1 MLPNLSVVQYLK
13 LAGVPRFS
21 TARLQAALSQCSV
34 EQLFA
39 ADASQLAAWQFS
51 PPQISAL
58 LQPKQARIEQALT
71 WLEQDDCHLLGCFD
85 PRYPECLRNIQR
97 PPLLLFVRGNP
108 ALLGKPQ
115 LAIVGSRHASV
126 SGLNHAKRFAQQ
138 LAEQGVTITSGM
150 ALGIDAAAHK
160 GALLAKADATIAVV
174 ATGLDRVYP
183 KRHQA
188 LAHQISEQGAIVSEF
203 WPGTAAKAN
212 HFPRR
217 NRIIS
222 GLSLATLVV
231 QAGLPSGS
239 LLTANYAAEQG
250 RDVFAMPGSIDD
262 PLHAGC
268 HHLIQQGAKL
278 VTCPVDIIEELG
290 VFSGQSALPLHAVEQ
305 NMQEQDLPYRQLLD
319 NVAYETTTID
329 DLVLSTQ
336 QPVDAV
342 LAQLTELEILG
353 VVAVVPGGYVK
364 LRRN

>member
-1 MLPNLSVVQYLK
+1 MLPSLSVVQYLQ

-21 TARLQAALSQCSV
+21 VSRLQVALSHCSI
-34 EQLFA
+34 EQLLA
-39 ADASQLAAWQFS
+39 ADDAQLQAWQFS
-51 PPQISAL
+51 PQQISAL
-58 LQPKQARIEQALT
+58 RQPNQARINAALT
-71 WLEQDDCHLLGCFD
+71 WLEQEHCYVIGCFD
-85 PRYPECLRNIQR
+85 PLYPECLRNIQR
-97 PPLLLFVRGNP
+97 PPMLLFVRGNP
-108 ALLGKPQ
+108 QLLIKPQ

-126 SGLNHAKRFAQQ
+126 SGLNHAQGFALKLAQQ
-138 LAEQGVTITSGM
+138 GLTITSGL

-160 GALLAKADATIAVV
+160 GALAARGDATIAVV

-183 KRHQA
+183 KRHQQ
-188 LAHQISEQGAIVSEF
+188 LAHDIVQQGAIVSEF

-222 GLSLATLVV
+222 GLSQAVLVV

-239 LLTANYAAEQG
+239 LLTANYAAEQS
-250 RDVFAMPGSIDD
+250 RDVFAVPGSIDD

-278 VTCPVDIIEELG
+278 VTTPVDIVEEL
-290 VFSGQSALPLHAVEQ
+290 SGFNVQASLPLSAAEQ
-305 NMQEQDLPYRQLLD
+305 IMREQDLPYRQLLD
-319 NVAYETTTID
+319 NVAYETTSID

>member
-1 MLPNLSVVQYLK
+1 MLPSLSVVQYLL

-21 TARLQAALSQCSV
+21 VQRLQAALSHCSID
-34 EQLFA
+34 QLLS
-39 ADASQLAAWQFS
+39 ADETQLQAWQFS
-51 PPQISAL
+51 PQQISAL
-58 LQPKQARIEQALT
+58 RQPNRARINLALA
-71 WLEQDDCHLLGCFD
+71 WLEQSDCHLIGCFD
-85 PRYPECLRNIQR
+85 ALYPECLRNIQR

-108 ALLGKPQ
+108 ALLAQPQ
-115 LAIVGSRHASV
+115 LAMVGSRHAGL
-126 SGLNHAKRFAQQ
+126 SGLNHAKDFAQQ
-138 LAEQGVTITSGM
+138 LAQQGLTITSGM

-160 GALLAKADATIAVV
+160 GALLARPDATIAVV

-183 KRHQA
+183 KRHQQ
-188 LAHQISEQGAIVSEF
+188 LAHEIVQQGAIVSEF

-222 GLSLATLVV
+222 GLSQAVLVV

-250 RDVFAMPGSIDD
+250 RDVFAVPGSIDD

-278 VTCPVDIIEELG
+278 VTSPVDIMEELG
-290 VFSGQSALPLHAVEQ
+290 GFGGQSPLALPAVEQ
-305 NMQEQDLPYRQLLD
+305 NIQEQDLPYRQLLD
-319 NVAYETTTID
+319 NVSYETTSID
-329 DLVLSTQ
+329 ELVLSTQ

>member
-1 MLPNLSVVQYLK
+1 MLPSLTLEQYLR

-21 TARLQAALSQCSV
+21 PSRLLAVLTRCSV

-39 ADASQLAAWQFS
+39 ADAKQLAAWQFS
-51 PPQISAL
+51 EAQIKAL
-58 LQPKQARIEQALT
+58 LHPEQVRMSLALR
-71 WLEQDDCHLLGCFD
+71 WLEQERCHLLGCFD
-85 PRYPECLRNIQR
+85 PLYPECLRQIQR
-97 PPLLLFVRGNP
+97 PPLLLFVRGHP
-108 ALLGKPQ
+108 TLLSSQQ
-115 LAIVGSRHASV
+115 LAVVGSRHASWR
-126 SGLNHAKRFAQQ
+126 GLQQAQDFARQLTQQ
-138 LAEQGVTITSGM
+138 GLTITSGL
-150 ALGIDAAAHK
+150 ALGVDAAAHK
-160 GALLAKADATIAVV
+160 GALQARGDGTIAVV

-188 LAHQISEQGAIVSEF
+188 LAHEIAEQGAMVSEF

-222 GLSLATLVV
+222 GLSLAVLVV
-231 QAGLPSGS
+231 EAGLPSGS

-250 RDVFAMPGSIDD
+250 RDVFAVPGAIDD

-278 VTCPVDIIEELG
+278 VTSAADITEELVG
-290 VFSGQSALPLHAVEQ
+290 FVAQPEQHLASLEQ

-319 NVAYETTTID
+319 NLAYESTSID

>member
-1 MLPNLSVVQYLK
+1 MLPQLSVAQYLC
-13 LAGVPRFS
+13 LAGVPRLS
-21 TARLQAALSQCSV
+21 VARLQEVLAHTGTDALFTAN
-34 EQLFA
+34 ETQLRG
-39 ADASQLAAWQFS
+39 WQFS
-51 PPQISAL
+51 APQISAL
-58 LQPKQARIEQALT
+58 LKPNQQRIDTTLN
-71 WLEQDDCHLLGCFD
+71 WLAESGCQVVGCFD
-85 PRYPECLRNIQR
+85 ALYPECLRNIQR
-97 PPLLLFVRGNP
+97 PPLLLFVRGNLK
-108 ALLGKPQ
+108 LLTQPQ

-126 SGLNHAKRFAQQ
+126 VALRHSQMFAQQ
-138 LAEQGVTITSGM
+138 LAEQGFTITSGL
-150 ALGIDAAAHK
+150 ALGIDAAAHQ
-160 GALLAKADATIAVV
+160 GALLARPDATIAVV

-183 KRHQA
+183 KRHQQ
-188 LAHQISEQGAIVSEF
+188 LAHQIVEQGVIVSEF

-222 GLSLATLVV
+222 GLSKAVLVV

-250 RDVFAMPGSIDD
+250 RDVYAVPGSIDD
-262 PLHAGC
+262 PLYAGC

-278 VTCPVDIIEELG
+278 VTSAADIMDELE
-290 VFSGQSALPLHAVEQ
+290 VFVESPIPLSQGMEQ
-305 NMQEQDLPYRQLLD
+305 NMQEQNLPYRQLLD
-319 NVAYETTTID
+319 NVAYETTSID